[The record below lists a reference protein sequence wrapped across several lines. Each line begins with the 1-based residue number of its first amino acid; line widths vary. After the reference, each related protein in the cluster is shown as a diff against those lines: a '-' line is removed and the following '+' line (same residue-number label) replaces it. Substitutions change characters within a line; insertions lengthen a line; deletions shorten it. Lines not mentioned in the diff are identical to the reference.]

1 MSIYLGKNKI
11 DINRNVGTSSSIRIT
26 ILNSIEGLQAT
37 ITQVGGSY
45 TYTGTVNAAGVINIP
60 VPKFGNYNIA
70 YSNIRVHGDTS
81 VTVTENIPLEVVAQ
95 YNEIIHYRLRIDET
109 NSNTETACVYLEDA
123 RLMTKGSAD
132 WDNLPIFNDIRPCVF
147 KDGAVNYYLQK
158 NNFNLKED
166 GTPSTL
172 TGEDGDVMIEFH
184 KFGYKITRED
194 NYLYVDLT
202 NDENAEGYCYDAF
215 SRLTEGDLDKFYQ
228 GAYKGYVDDN
238 GDLRSIAGVLPTA
251 NKTIGEFRT
260 AAQRRNTVD
269 GVANTYHYQ
278 QATYAHLV
286 ALQCLYLMK
295 YGNRNGQVALGRG
308 IVSASNAYVTGY
320 NAANLD
326 AVTDSLST
334 AATGMD
340 YGTTAN
346 STTHMKLF
354 GIEDFWGCIWE
365 WVDGFTTDASRN
377 IITSWNSFSGEPV
390 ETVTSVTTSSGLT
403 ANASGWNKKVIGNS
417 QAGFMPIEFGGSSST
432 FWADYGGLYASC
444 VLRFCGAWN
453 DGDYAGPF
461 LLSAYLGASN
471 RYAAVGARL
480 SYN

>member
-444 VLRFCGAWN
+444 VLHFGGSWTN
-453 DGDYAGPF
+453 GDSAGPF
-461 LLSAYLGASN
+461 GLAAINGASH

>member
-1 MSIYLGKNKI
+1 MSIYLGKNQI
-11 DINRNVGTSSSIRIT
+11 DINRNVGQNSMIRIT
-26 ILNSIEGLQAT
+26 ILGSIEGLTAT
-37 ITQVGGSY
+37 VSQIGSDF
-45 TYTGTVNAAGVINIP
+45 TYTGTVNNAGIINIP
-60 VPKFGNYNIA
+60 VPSFGNYTITYN
-70 YSNIRVHGDTS
+70 NIRVHGWKNA
-81 VTVTENIPLEVVAQ
+81 TVISNMPVDVVAQ

-109 NSNTETACVYLEDA
+109 NSNPETACTYLEDA
-123 RLMTKGSAD
+123 QSMTKGSTD
-132 WDNLPIFNDIRPCVF
+132 WDNLPIFNDIKPCVF

-172 TGEDGDVMIEFH
+172 TGEDGDVMIEFC

-215 SRLTEGDLDKFYQ
+215 SRLTKGDLDKFYQ
-228 GAYKGYVDDN
+228 GAYKGYIDDN
-238 GDLRSIAGVLPTA
+238 GYLRSIAGVLPTA
-251 NKTIGEFRT
+251 NKNIGEFRT

-269 GVANTYHYQ
+269 GAANTYHYQ

-308 IVSASNAYVTGY
+308 IVSASNTYVTGY
-320 NAANLD
+320 NAENLD

-365 WVDGFTTDASRN
+365 WVDGFTTDANRN

-390 ETVTSVTTSSGLT
+390 EEITSTTTPSGLT
-403 ANASGWNKKVIGNS
+403 ANANEWNKRVAGNS
-417 QAGFMPIEFGGSSST
+417 QAGFMPVKFGGSSST
-432 FWADYGGLYASC
+432 FWADRGALYASC
-444 VLRFCGAWN
+444 VLCFGGRQA

-461 LLSAYLGASN
+461 RLDAADGASSRN
-471 RYAAVGARL
+471 ASVGARL